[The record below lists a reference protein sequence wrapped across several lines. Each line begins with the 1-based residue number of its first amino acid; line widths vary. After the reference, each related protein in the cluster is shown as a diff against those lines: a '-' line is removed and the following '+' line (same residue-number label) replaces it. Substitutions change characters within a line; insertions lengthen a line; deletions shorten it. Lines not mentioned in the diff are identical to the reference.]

1 MVDRSLC
8 MPEVRESMPASPI
21 FQRSPAIKEGN
32 TGSCFVRPKEDMD
45 LNIHYA
51 KGGIW
56 NSKELAEKGIGVP
69 NHQGLPQKYVRGN
82 ITILMR
88 ESKTSVWQKQL
99 LWTPPA
105 RHVNRKGK
113 RLACEKHMH
122 WWPASTKPILERYAK
137 DDRPTIELTEERFD
151 MALAPHFNGDVAQMA
166 ERSLSMREVRGSMP
180 RISSFSEEPKK

>member
-1 MVDRSLC
+1 
-8 MPEVRESMPASPI
+8 
-21 FQRSPAIKEGN
+21 
-32 TGSCFVRPKEDMD
+32 MD

-51 KGGIW
+51 EGGIW

-69 NHQGLPQKYVRGN
+69 NHEGLPQKYVRGN

-122 WWPASTKPILERYAK
+122 WWPASTKPILERYAR
-137 DDRPTIELTEERFD
+137 DDRSTIELTEERFD
-151 MALAPHFNGDVAQMA
+151 MALAPRFFNGGAAQIV
-166 ERSLSMREVRGSMP
+166 ERSLRLQEVRGSMP
-180 RISSFSEEPKK
+180 RISNYSEEPIN